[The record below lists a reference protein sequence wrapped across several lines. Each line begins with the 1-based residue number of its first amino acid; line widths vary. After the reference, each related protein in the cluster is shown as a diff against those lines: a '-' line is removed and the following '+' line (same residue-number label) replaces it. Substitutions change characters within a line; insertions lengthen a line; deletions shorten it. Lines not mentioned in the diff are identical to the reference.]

1 MHKTIPIV
9 AGFIVFALVG
19 FYLVSRFMIAQN
31 TNLPEVKEQI
41 LGEEI
46 QKEADV
52 VVPNGLLNDCS
63 QYFKQEG
70 QAYQTSCETYP
81 KATVCSYYSAL
92 REGQQTVQN
101 LQYSNA
107 CAACRFYGETGE
119 RTIGTTHYKQLG
131 YTESSCE

>member
-1 MHKTIPIV
+1 MQKTIPV
-9 AGFIVFALVG
+9 VVG
-19 FYLVSRFMIAQN
+19 FVVIVIVGVFILSRLMTSQT
-31 TNLPEVKEQI
+31 TNLSEVKEQI

-52 VVPNGLLNDCS
+52 VVPSDLLNDCS

-101 LQYSNA
+101 LQYANA

-119 RTIGTTHYKQLG
+119 RTIGLIKYKQLG
-131 YTESSCE
+131 YTQSSCE